1 MSRPFISSRAIL
13 AESILYSSCT
23 LADPR
28 EAHASE
34 FSEPLRSR
42 WKSEC
47 THIPRNGRSVFEIIK
62 LTSSPSG
69 ETGRQAR
76 PLRYIFPPA
85 PTHLAAFLCA
95 WLALSSTACAQN
107 VSGTP
112 QIKLALKGED
122 PLHRDSPQSAVL
134 SFLADYRARN
144 FTDAVRYLDS
154 KHVPQDRRVKDGTRL
169 AQQLGELLERDPNFE
184 IAALSRNPE
193 GGHEDGLPPD
203 RERVASFILGGQT
216 VALQME
222 RVHLRSGLAVWL
234 FSPDSVELIPKL
246 ALVTSDHPVEK
257 HLPEPLVSST
267 LLDTPLWRWIALA
280 LLAFVLA
287 GLSRLFSRIGLALA
301 QRAAARFGPETAHG
315 AVEALWSPLRW
326 LICVGLFRAGM
337 EWIGPS
343 PHLRIYL
350 ERALTLAFLWGLAW
364 LAAKLTDLG
373 MDRLR
378 ALMVVRHR
386 NFSSSVLPMVSR
398 LVKVAILLLALA
410 AVLSDWG
417 YNATTI
423 IAGLGVG
430 SIALALAA
438 QKTIEN
444 FFGSV
449 SVISDR
455 PVSVGDFCRFGD
467 RSGTVEDIGLRST
480 RIRTADRTLVSVPN
494 AQFSSMTLENFAKR
508 DKMLFHVTLNLRRD
522 TTPDQVRKLLE
533 SLAQILA
540 GHSQVETGTLPVR
553 FIGVGTYSLDVEI
566 FTYVLT
572 RDGDKFLQ
580 MQQDL
585 LLQILDAVEHVG
597 TALALPTQASVAY
610 SNGTTLDKRGPD
622 YSRFSQDL
630 RS

>member
-1 MSRPFISSRAIL
+1 M
-13 AESILYSSCT
+13 
-23 LADPR
+23 
-28 EAHASE
+28 
-34 FSEPLRSR
+34 
-42 WKSEC
+42 
-47 THIPRNGRSVFEIIK
+47 FEIIR
-62 LTSSPSG
+62 LASSPAG
-69 ETGRQAR
+69 EIAR
-76 PLRYIFPPA
+76 RRVPHRNIFLPA
-85 PTHLAAFLCA
+85 PAHLAGAFLCA
-95 WLALSSTACAQN
+95 WLAFSSTACAQT
-107 VSGTP
+107 VSETTP
-112 QIKLALKGED
+112 AKPASNGPASKQED

-144 FTDAVRYLDS
+144 FTDAVRYLDL
-154 KHVPQDRRVKDGTRL
+154 KRVPQDQRVKDGPRL

-184 IAALSRNPE
+184 IAALSHNPE
-193 GGHEDGLPPD
+193 GGHEEGLPPD
-203 RERVASFILGGQT
+203 RERVASFKLDGQT
-216 VALQME
+216 VDLQME

-234 FSPDSVELIPKL
+234 FSPDSVQLIPKL
-246 ALVTSDHPVEK
+246 ALVTSAHPVEK

-280 LLAFVLA
+280 LLALVLA
-287 GLSRLFSRIGLALA
+287 GLSQLFSRIGLVLA
-301 QRAAARFGPETAHG
+301 GRAAKRFGPEAAHG
-315 AVEALWSPLRW
+315 AVEILWSPLRW

-343 PHLRIYL
+343 PRLRVYL
-350 ERALTLAFLWGLAW
+350 ERGVTLAFFLGLAW
-364 LAAKLTDLG
+364 LAARLTDVG

-378 ALMVVRHR
+378 TVMVARHR
-386 NFSSSVLPMVSR
+386 NFSSSVLPMLSR
-398 LVKVAILLLALA
+398 LVKLAILLLALA

-480 RIRTADRTLVSVPN
+480 RIRTPDRTLVSVPN

-508 DKMLFHVTLNLRRD
+508 DKMLFHLTLNLRRD
-522 TTPDQVRKLLE
+522 TTPDQVRALLE
-533 SLAQILA
+533 SIARILA
-540 GHSQVETGTLPVR
+540 AHSEVETGALPVR
-553 FIGVGTYSLDVEI
+553 FVGVGTYSLDVEI
-566 FTYVLT
+566 FVYVLT

-580 MQQDL
+580 LQQDL
-585 LLQILDAVEHVG
+585 LLQILDAVEHAG
-597 TALALPTQASVAY
+597 TALALPTQASVNY
-610 SNGTTLDKRGPD
+610 SPNGAVAPELVPAG
-622 YSRFSQDL
+622 

>member
-1 MSRPFISSRAIL
+1 VG
-13 AESILYSSCT
+13 
-23 LADPR
+23 
-28 EAHASE
+28 
-34 FSEPLRSR
+34 
-42 WKSEC
+42 
-47 THIPRNGRSVFEIIK
+47 GRGVFEIIE
-62 LTSSPSG
+62 LAPSPVGKIGCRRASG
-69 ETGRQAR
+69 RN
-76 PLRYIFPPA
+76 IFPPA
-85 PTHLAAFLCA
+85 RVHLALAILCA
-95 WLALSSTACAQN
+95 GLALSSTACAQN
-107 VSGTP
+107 LSGTSP
-112 QIKLALKGED
+112 VKPASKGPTSKEDD

-134 SFLADYRARN
+134 SFLADCRARN
-144 FTDAVRYLDS
+144 FTDAVRYLDL
-154 KHVPQDRRVKDGTRL
+154 KHLPQGRRVKDGPRL

-203 RERVASFILGGQT
+203 RERVVSFMMDGQP

-234 FSPDSVELIPKL
+234 FAPDSVELIPKF
-246 ALVTSDHPVEK
+246 AQATSDHPIEK
-257 HLPEPLVSST
+257 YLPEPLVSST
-267 LLDTPLWRWIALA
+267 LLETPLWRWIALA
-280 LLAFVLA
+280 LLALLLA

-301 QRAAARFGPETAHG
+301 KRAAGRFGTEAAHG
-315 AVEALWSPLRW
+315 AVEPLWSPLRW

-343 PHLRIYL
+343 PLLRMYL
-350 ERALTLAFLWGLAW
+350 ERGIALAFFLGLAW
-364 LAAKLTDLG
+364 LAARLTDVG

-378 ALMVVRHR
+378 ALMVARHR
-386 NFSSSVLPMVSR
+386 NFSSSVLPMLSR
-398 LVKVAILLLALA
+398 LVKLAILLLALA

-417 YNATTI
+417 YNATAI

-522 TTPDQVRKLLE
+522 TTPDQVRTLLE
-533 SLAQILA
+533 SIARILA
-540 GHSQVETGTLPVR
+540 GHTEVETGALPVR
-553 FIGVGTYSLDVEI
+553 FVGVGTYSLDVEI

-580 MQQDL
+580 LQQDL
-585 LLQILDAVEHVG
+585 LLQILDAVEDAG
-597 TALALPTQASVAY
+597 TALALPTQASVSY
-610 SNGTTLDKRGPD
+610 SPHDPLSPRGAGVAPELLPAG
-622 YSRFSQDL
+622 RA
-630 RS
+630 

>member
-1 MSRPFISSRAIL
+1 M
-13 AESILYSSCT
+13 
-23 LADPR
+23 
-28 EAHASE
+28 
-34 FSEPLRSR
+34 
-42 WKSEC
+42 
-47 THIPRNGRSVFEIIK
+47 FEIRK
-62 LTSSPSG
+62 LASSLIGKIGWRPAPS
-69 ETGRQAR
+69 RN
-76 PLRYIFPPA
+76 IFPPA
-85 PTHLAAFLCA
+85 PAHFAVAILCA
-95 WLALSSTACAQN
+95 GLALSSTACAQN
-107 VSGTP
+107 VSGTQP
-112 QIKLALKGED
+112 VKPSAKGED
-122 PLHRDSPQSAVL
+122 PLHRDSPQTAVL

-144 FTDAVRYLDS
+144 FTDAVRYLDL
-154 KHVPQDRRVKDGTRL
+154 KHLPQGRRVKDGPRL

-203 RERVASFILGGQT
+203 RERVVSFIIDGQS

-222 RVHLRSGLAVWL
+222 RVRLRSGLAVWL
-234 FSPDSVELIPKL
+234 FSPDSVELIPKF
-246 ALVTSDHPVEK
+246 AQATSDHPIEK

-267 LLDTPLWRWIALA
+267 VLDTPLWRWIALA
-280 LLAFVLA
+280 LLPLLLA
-287 GLSRLFSRIGLALA
+287 GLSQLFSRIGLALA
-301 QRAAARFGPETAHG
+301 KRAANRFGPEAVHG

-326 LICVGLFRAGM
+326 LIGIGLFRAGM

-343 PHLRIYL
+343 PRLQTYL
-350 ERALTLAFLWGLAW
+350 ERGITLAFFLGLAW
-364 LAAKLTDLG
+364 LAARLTDLG

-378 ALMVVRHR
+378 ALMVARHR
-386 NFSSSVLPMVSR
+386 NFSSSVLPMLSR
-398 LVKVAILLLALA
+398 LVKLAILLLALA

-522 TTPDQVRKLLE
+522 TTPDQVRTLLE
-533 SLAQILA
+533 SIASILA
-540 GHSQVETGTLPVR
+540 GHTEVETGALPVR
-553 FIGVGTYSLDVEI
+553 FVGVGTYSLDVEI

-572 RDGDKFLQ
+572 RDGDKFLEL
-580 MQQDL
+580 QQDL
-585 LLQILDAVEHVG
+585 LLQILDAVEDAG
-597 TALALPTQASVAY
+597 TALALPTQASVSY
-610 SNGTTLDKRGPD
+610 SSGVALDKQGLGP
-622 YSRFSQDL
+622 SRRAAPPAFH
-630 RS
+630 